1 MLVAL
6 LNDWHLHHA
15 SSVISQSR
23 ERTPNLPKDEAGVQF
38 TWPKYLPENLPEI
51 LPEKTSHKKVTL
63 KKSNWTF
70 GKLLGK
76 TFWPCELNPRGAIQ
90 LH

>member
-38 TWPKYLPENLPEI
+38 TWPKYLPENLPKN

-63 KKSNWTF
+63 KKI
-70 GKLLGK
+70 KLDFREDSREDIL
-76 TFWPCELNPRGAIQ
+76 AM
-90 LH
+90 